1 MTRLR
6 VPFKRIGLAEAQTLA
21 LDPEACIL
29 DVRHTEDFLRA
40 HIPGAQKISIAN
52 LSTVLGTTPKRLPI
66 LIYCYHGHASQEYA
80 QIFSDFGFLAVYSL
94 DGGFE
99 AWSHAPRAHHRVQN
113 DLLDQWLG
121 HQGLPTGNG
130 TTPLMRAAHNGRA
143 DIIALLIADGA
154 PLDAINN
161 DGNNA
166 LWLACAGG
174 HPGAITALIA
184 AGIAIDHQN
193 DNSATALMY
202 AASVGK
208 TNVVALLLQAG
219 AETTLETLD
228 GFTALDMAANV
239 ECLTLLRRATHPP
252 ARAQAR

>member
-1 MTRLR
+1 MTRPR

-29 DVRHTEDFLRA
+29 DVRHAEDFLRA

-52 LSTVLGTTPKRLPI
+52 LSTALSTTPKRTPI

-121 HQGLPTGNG
+121 HQGLPTGNA
-130 TTPLMRAAHNGRA
+130 TTPLMRAAHNGAQTSSLYSSPTARHSTPSTTTA
-143 DIIALLIADGA
+143 TTRYGSPPSPPPSRLLGAL
-154 PLDAINN
+154 
-161 DGNNA
+161 
-166 LWLACAGG
+166 
-174 HPGAITALIA
+174 
-184 AGIAIDHQN
+184 
-193 DNSATALMY
+193 
-202 AASVGK
+202 
-208 TNVVALLLQAG
+208 
-219 AETTLETLD
+219 
-228 GFTALDMAANV
+228 
-239 ECLTLLRRATHPP
+239 R
-252 ARAQAR
+252 